1 MLNNK
6 EYNKDTCLTDM
17 LYMQLEFQQKI
28 LARRKQLTPADV
40 TVTAQ
45 SKVYEACYHASCM
58 MVELHE
64 LSEAYEIDLEEA
76 VDNLSEDTKFE
87 LIDAWIFFLNQL
99 LFSNVLPTKTLS
111 YYFSQTKSAAELN
124 LEHVDTHVAFESLIG
139 KITIANGRFIHNLR
153 FKKWKEYAELDDN
166 IFELSN
172 LVDLVIIQFAQLFK
186 FFGMCEADV
195 WQYFTDKFDEN
206 TARQQIGGK
215 YEK

>member
-1 MLNNK
+1 MTNK

-40 TVTAQ
+40 TVTTQ

-64 LSEAYEIDLEEA
+64 LSESFNADMSEP
-76 VDNLSEDTKFE
+76 VDNFSEDVYYE
-87 LIDAWIFFLNQL
+87 LVDAWIFFLNQL
-99 LFSNVLPTKTLS
+99 LFSNILPTKTLS
-111 YYFSQTKSAAELN
+111 YYFNQTKTLAELN
-124 LEHVDTHVAFESLIG
+124 LENVNPTVVFEVLVG
-139 KITIANGRFIHNLR
+139 KITIANGKFIHNLR
-153 FKKWKEYAELDDN
+153 FKKWKEYDELDDN

-172 LVDLVIIQFAQLFK
+172 LVDIVIIQFTQLFK
-186 FFGMCEADV
+186 FFGLTEVDV
-195 WQYFTDKFDEN
+195 WQYFNAKFDEN
-206 TARQQIGGK
+206 IARQQIGGK